1 MEGKRKTHHPV
12 QSINRNKLT
21 SELLPQKQTNKC
33 PSLQER
39 GIKNSAAQNLA
50 KNFKKTS
57 DVKRADA
64 ILRKRINDGDLQ
76 AIFLLGQLYF
86 EEGCFETA
94 FEEFNKIKDTDFQAL
109 YQLGVMYYDGLGTKE
124 NPALGVEYMN
134 RIINSEDPR
143 AQHLKFVA
151 YYNLGRASFEGFG
164 IQQSNAEAE
173 RLWLLAADDGNPK
186 ASVKAQTILG
196 LFYSRSESQD
206 LQKAFFWH
214 SEACGNGSLESQGVL
229 GLMYLTGQGIRKDT
243 QSAWNCL
250 KEASSRGNVYAQG
263 HLVAYFYSRKL
274 YYNTVDLAQRVV
286 EYDNI
291 PRIAKETDC
300 LPVYIAKGI
309 AMAAFY
315 YARCLQLGL
324 GIQQNQTEAMKY
336 YCRAINMDRDIA
348 TDLHFQVIM
357 ARI

>member
-1 MEGKRKTHHPV
+1 
-12 QSINRNKLT
+12 
-21 SELLPQKQTNKC
+21 
-33 PSLQER
+33 
-39 GIKNSAAQNLA
+39 
-50 KNFKKTS
+50 
-57 DVKRADA
+57 
-64 ILRKRINDGDLQ
+64 
-76 AIFLLGQLYF
+76 
-86 EEGCFETA
+86 
-94 FEEFNKIKDTDFQAL
+94 
-109 YQLGVMYYDGLGTKE
+109 MYYDGLGTKE

-143 AQHLKFVA
+143 AQHLKFAA

-164 IQQSNAEAE
+164 SQQSDAEAE

-196 LFYSRSESQD
+196 LFYSRPESQD

-229 GLMYLTGQGIRKDT
+229 GLLYLTGQGIRKDA

-263 HLVAYFYSRKL
+263 HLIAYFYSRKL
-274 YYNTVDLAQRVV
+274 YYNTVDLAQRVA

-291 PRIAKETDC
+291 PQIAEETDC
-300 LPVYIAKGI
+300 LPAYIAKGI

-324 GIQQNQTEAMKY
+324 GTQQNQVEARKY
-336 YCRAINMDRDIA
+336 YCKAITMDRDLA

-357 ARI
+357 ERI